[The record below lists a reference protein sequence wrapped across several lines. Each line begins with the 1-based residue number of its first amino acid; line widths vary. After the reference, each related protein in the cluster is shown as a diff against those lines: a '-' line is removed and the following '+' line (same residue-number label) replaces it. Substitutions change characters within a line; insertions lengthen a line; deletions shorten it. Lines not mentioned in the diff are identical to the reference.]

1 MRNYIVQII
10 CSLSIL
16 GMAGCMK
23 EIAPEPIESSELSE
37 YIQFTTKIGG
47 MTKSTE
53 TKTYNL
59 GYLVAE
65 ESPWLDFDGS
75 QTKADAMMQLSGDV
89 ALTMFAYDAW
99 SETIESWAANTNAKY
114 QFDGNTLAGKK
125 VRWSSIGNKEKLR
138 VFACAPYFESAVLD
152 DAVVGTPKI
161 SFSPDSDVKKQVDLV
176 ASMAEVSVAEDR
188 NERIALGFEHV
199 LTGIRFRAGF
209 DCTLNWISIEGV
221 NTKADYL
228 IGTGWTNLSA
238 SGSYRIEYNKTFK
251 AGDNITGA
259 GETLMLI
266 PQTLGVGAKVVMNYT
281 VGSQTKELSSSLT
294 GITWEPGK
302 MITYTLYDNATSGE
316 VIYFDLA
323 AGNVLIGC
331 RENAEGALT
340 ATEVKE
346 YSGYVY
352 ENGKIKLV
360 SGTHD
365 SSNIYY
371 VYQTKKDNPGTST
384 IPDYPAITYQG
395 KSWADYIENNTA
407 VAKVITAWK
416 EAAKDAGR
424 EPTNNRVRVYASNN
438 ISNVNL
444 TIHDIYSTYAERT
457 MSRTKAGISFRSATN
472 STLTI
477 TMVGDN
483 RVSAVHYYGTSAGKN
498 KLIFEGLGSLTVAS
512 ASGKTSFY
520 NNDYHGEA
528 TPNDTTFVDNHWC
541 SAIGGNDSGEG
552 HACGIVFN
560 SGNIYAGTTKA
571 DQCSAIGGGGNDKGE
586 ITINGGTV
594 TAVAT
599 TTGTALGG
607 GIGYNSAGGE
617 GVVTINGGNVYAYNH
632 ANRWNIPSS
641 AIGGAGSSAS
651 TGTIGTVTINGGN
664 VYAQSA
670 LGTAIGGGSSKT
682 KKGGPGVVTITGGNI
697 IARSV
702 GAYSGGG
709 TSGTWIDA
717 GAGIGGGTG
726 CCGGSNT
733 SDASGGNAT
742 IKISGNPVILTGS
755 IGGGR
760 TGAEKGNIGTAT
772 INIHGGDIQ
781 AQFVMAGSVL
791 EGSAFTPPS
800 FNMTAGLIR
809 TSKYNDSQYFHIKEN
824 GGAVYMED
832 GSFTMTGGMIMD
844 CYAKKGGAIYI
855 KKGAKTDT
863 PPSFKM
869 SGGEIAKCYS
879 ETDGGAVYLEDG
891 TVEVSGSAKIRSC
904 YTGEGGKGGAICIN
918 KTGTLSPSFTMT
930 GGEISKNVAVTLG
943 GAVHLEGGSVT
954 ISNGT
959 ISGNLVENGNG
970 GAISINSGSFL
981 MDKVSQGNGAT
992 IFANSSISQT
1002 GNTGYGGGVY
1012 ITTGGQDVDVDILAG
1027 SIVGNSSTRHGGGI
1041 CVDLPSDE
1049 VTATVTVGETGSN
1062 NLEYPNITSN
1072 ITLLSGGGLYVDGK
1086 YASVV
1091 INSGKIQ
1098 DNETVG
1104 YVDNPDIM
1112 NETGMVTLNGGDVKS
1127 VNVIYKGNKGDSI
1140 NGEEIGDVEY
1150 IQRIVT
1156 DTNNKLAAPT
1166 FYRNGYKFVRWNT
1179 REDGLGVD
1187 NYYDG
1192 QTVKRSSDLILYAIW
1207 ELN

>member
-1 MRNYIVQII
+1 MRNYIVKII
-10 CSLSIL
+10 CCLSIL

-37 YIQFTTKIGG
+37 YIQFTTRIGG
-47 MTKSTE
+47 MTKSTV

-65 ESPWLDFDGS
+65 ESPWLDFDGT

-99 SETIESWAANTNAKY
+99 SETAESWAANTNAKY
-114 QFDGNTLAGKK
+114 QFDGNTLAGKM

-138 VFACAPYFESAVLD
+138 VFACAPYFKSAVQND
-152 DAVVGTPKI
+152 VVVGTPKI

-176 ASMAEVSVAEDR
+176 ASMAEVSVDEDR
-188 NERIALGFEHV
+188 YERVALGFEHV

-228 IGTGWTNLSA
+228 IGTGWTNLSE
-238 SGSYRIEYNKTFK
+238 SGSYRIEYNKTFN
-251 AGDNITGA
+251 AGYNITGA

-266 PQTLGVGAKVVMNYT
+266 PQTLGDGAKVVMNYT
-281 VGSQTKELSSSLT
+281 VGSEIKELSSSLT

-302 MITYTLYDNATSGE
+302 MITYTLYDKATSGE

-323 AGNVLIGC
+323 AGNVQIGPG
-331 RENAEGALT
+331 ENSSNTSANG
-340 ATEVKE
+340 
-346 YSGYVY
+346 YSGYVFKGG
-352 ENGKIKLV
+352 EKTMV
-360 SGTHD
+360 SGDHN

-371 VYQTKKDNPGTST
+371 VYQTAEDNSGDSS
-384 IPDYPAITYQG
+384 IPKYSSITYDG
-395 KSWADYIENNTA
+395 KAWTDYIENNPA
-407 VAKVITAWK
+407 VGKVITAWK
-416 EAAKDAGR
+416 SAAEAAGR
-424 EPTNNRVRVYASNN
+424 EPTTNRIRVHGSS
-438 ISNVNL
+438 IDVNL
-444 TIHDIYSTYAERT
+444 TIDNIYSTYAQRNVGRT
-457 MSRTKAGISFRSATN
+457 TAAIGFNSGTN
-472 STLTI
+472 STLRI

-483 RVSAVHYYGTSAGKN
+483 RVSAVHYHAKEEYNSEI
-498 KLIFEGLGSLTVAS
+498 IFEGLGSLTVAA
-512 ASGKTSFY
+512 ASGSTDFY
-520 NNDYHGEA
+520 NTTYIGE
-528 TPNDTTFVDNHWC
+528 TESNDTTFVDNHWC
-541 SAIGGNDSGEG
+541 SAIGGNDSSEG
-552 HACGIVFN
+552 NSCGIIFN

-571 DQCSAIGGGGNDKGE
+571 EQCSAIGGGGNDKGF

-599 TTGTALGG
+599 TTGTAIGG
-607 GIGYNSAGGE
+607 GIGYNAAGGV
-617 GVVTINGGNVYAYNH
+617 GKVTINGGNVYAYNH
-632 ANRWNIPSS
+632 ANRWDIPSS

-682 KKGGPGVVTITGGNI
+682 QKGGPGVVTITGGNI

-709 TSGTWIDA
+709 TSGEWIDA

-726 CCGGSNT
+726 CSGGSET

-760 TGAEKGNIGTAT
+760 TGAKKGNIGTAT
-772 INIHGGDIQ
+772 IDIHGGDIQ

-855 KKGAKTDT
+855 KKGTMTVT

-930 GGEISKNVAVTLG
+930 GGEISKNVAVSLG
-943 GAVHLEGGSVT
+943 GALHLEGGSVT

-992 IFANSSISQT
+992 IFANSAISQT
-1002 GNTGYGGGVY
+1002 DNTGYGGGVY

-1027 SIVGNSSTRHGGGI
+1027 SIIGNSSTRHGGGI

-1072 ITLLSGGGLYVDGK
+1072 ITLLSGGGLYVNGRQ
-1086 YASVV
+1086 ASVV

-1098 DNETVG
+1098 DNSTVG

-1140 NGEEIGDVEY
+1140 NGEDIGAVEY
-1150 IQRIVT
+1150 TQRIVT

-1166 FYRNGYKFVRWNT
+1166 FYRNGYKFVCWNT

>member
-1 MRNYIVQII
+1 MRNYIVKII
-10 CSLSIL
+10 CCLSIL

-47 MTKSTE
+47 MTKSTV

-65 ESPWLDFDGS
+65 ESPWLDFDGT

-99 SETIESWAANTNAKY
+99 SETAESWAANTNAKY
-114 QFDGNTLAGKK
+114 QFDGNTLAGKM

-138 VFACAPYFESAVLD
+138 VFACAPYFKSAVQND
-152 DAVVGTPKI
+152 VVVGTPKI
-161 SFSPDSDVKKQVDLV
+161 SFSPDLDVKKQVDLV

-188 NERIALGFEHV
+188 YERVALGFEHV

-209 DCTLNWISIEGV
+209 DCTLNWIRIDGV

-228 IGTGWTNLSA
+228 IGTGWTNLSE
-238 SGSYRIEYNKTFK
+238 SGSYKIEYNKTFN
-251 AGDNITGA
+251 AGYNITGA

-266 PQTLGVGAKVVMNYT
+266 PQTLGAGAKVVMNYT

-302 MITYTLYDNATSGE
+302 MITYTLYDKATSGE

-331 RENAEGALT
+331 RENAEGKLT
-340 ATEVKE
+340 ASGVKE

-395 KSWADYIENNTA
+395 KSWADYIENNAA

-424 EPTNNRVRVYASNN
+424 EPTNNRVRVYASDN

-444 TIHDIYSTYAERT
+444 TIHDIYSTYAERS
-457 MSRTKAGISFRSATN
+457 MSRTTAGISFRSATK

-483 RVSAVHYYGTSAGKN
+483 RVSAVHYFGSSTGNN
-498 KLIFEGLGSLTVAS
+498 KLIFDGLGSLTVAS

-520 NNDYHGEA
+520 NNNYHGEA

-552 HACGIVFN
+552 YACGIVFN

-670 LGTAIGGGSSKT
+670 LGTAIGGGSSQT

-702 GAYSGGG
+702 GAYSA
-709 TSGTWIDA
+709 TSGDWIDA

-726 CCGGSNT
+726 CSGGSET

-760 TGAEKGNIGTAT
+760 TGAKKGNIGTAT

-855 KKGAKTDT
+855 KKGAMTVT

-918 KTGTLSPSFTMT
+918 KTGTISPSFTMT
-930 GGEISKNVAVTLG
+930 GGEISKNVAVSLG

-992 IFANSSISQT
+992 IFANSAISQT
-1002 GNTGYGGGVY
+1002 DNTGYGGGVY

-1027 SIVGNSSTRHGGGI
+1027 SIIGNSSTRHGGGI

-1072 ITLLSGGGLYVDGK
+1072 ITLLSGGGLYVNGRQ
-1086 YASVV
+1086 ASVV

-1098 DNETVG
+1098 DNSTVG

-1140 NGEEIGDVEY
+1140 NGEAIGVVEY
-1150 IQRIVT
+1150 TQRIVT
-1156 DTNNKLAAPT
+1156 DTNNKLVAPT
-1166 FYRNGYKFVRWNT
+1166 FYRNGYKFVCWNT

-1192 QTVKRSSDLILYAIW
+1192 QTVKRNSDLILYAIW
-1207 ELN
+1207 ELIN

>member
-1 MRNYIVQII
+1 MRNYFIHIL
-10 CSLSIL
+10 CCLSIL
-16 GMAGCMK
+16 GMVGCIEEM
-23 EIAPEPIESSELSE
+23 EPEQIDGSELSE
-37 YIQFTTKIGG
+37 YILFSTKMGT
-47 MTKSTE
+47 MTKSMNAN
-53 TKTYNL
+53 TYSV

-65 ESPWLDFDGS
+65 ESPWLDFEET
-75 QTKADAMMQLSGDV
+75 QTKADPMMRLSGE
-89 ALTMFAYDAW
+89 AAITMFAYDDW
-99 SETIESWAANTNAKY
+99 SETVESWVASTNAKY
-114 QFDGNTLAGKK
+114 EFDGNALEGKK
-125 VRWSSIGNKEKLR
+125 MRWSSIGNKKKLR
-138 VFACAPYFESAVLD
+138 VFACAPYIKSAVQND
-152 DAVVGTPKI
+152 VVVGTPKI
-161 SFSPDSDVKKQVDLV
+161 SFSPDTDVKKQVDLV
-176 ASMAEVSVAEDR
+176 ASMSEVSVAD
-188 NERIALGFEHV
+188 NIGERIALGFEHV

-209 DCTLNWISIEGV
+209 DCTVNWIRIDGV

-228 IGTGWTNLSA
+228 IGTGWTNLSE
-238 SGSYRIEYNKTFK
+238 SGSYRIEYNKAFN
-251 AGDNITGA
+251 AGDNITGT

-266 PQTLGVGAKVVMNYT
+266 PQSLGDGAKVVMNYT
-281 VGSQTKELSSSLT
+281 VGSQTKELSSSLA
-294 GITWEPGK
+294 GITWEQGK
-302 MITYTLYDNATSGE
+302 MITYTLYDKATSGN

-331 RENAEGALT
+331 RENAEEALT
-340 ATEVKE
+340 ASGVND
-346 YSGYVY
+346 YSGYVF
-352 ENGKIKLV
+352 ENGEKKSV
-360 SGTHD
+360 SGKHS

-424 EPTNNRVRVYASNN
+424 EPTNNRVRVYASDN

-444 TIHDIYSTYAERT
+444 TIHDIYSTYAERS

-483 RVSAVHYYGTSAGKN
+483 RVSAVHYYGSSTGN
-498 KLIFEGLGSLTVAS
+498 NRLIFEGLGSLTVAS

-541 SAIGGNDSGEG
+541 AAIGGNDSGEG
-552 HACGIVFN
+552 YACGIVFN

-571 DQCSAIGGGGNDKGE
+571 DQCSAIGGGGNDKGA

-599 TTGTALGG
+599 TTGTAIGG
-607 GIGYNSAGGE
+607 GIGYNSAGGVGE
-617 GVVTINGGNVYAYNH
+617 VTINGGNVYAYNH

-682 KKGGPGVVTITGGNI
+682 QKGGEGKVIITGGNI

-726 CCGGSNT
+726 CSGGSET
-733 SDASGGNAT
+733 STESGGNAT
-742 IKISGNPVILTGS
+742 VTIYGNPVIITGS

-760 TGAEKGNIGTAT
+760 TGAKKGNIGTASIT
-772 INIHGGDIQ
+772 IKGGDIQ

-791 EGSAFTPPS
+791 EDADFTPPS
-800 FNMTAGLIR
+800 FTMTGGLIR
-809 TSKYNDSQYFHIKEN
+809 SSKYDDPDYKHIKEN

-832 GSFTMTGGMIMD
+832 GSFNMSGGMIMD

-869 SGGEIAKCYS
+869 SGGEIVKCYS
-879 ETDGGAVYLEDG
+879 ESDGGAVYLEDG
-891 TVEVSGSAKIRSC
+891 NVEVSGTAIIRSC
-904 YTGEGGKGGAICIN
+904 YTGTDGKGGAICIN
-918 KTGTLSPSFTMT
+918 KTGALNPSFTME
-930 GGEISKNVAVTLG
+930 GGELSRNVAGSFG
-943 GAVHLEGGSVT
+943 GALHLEGGNVT
-954 ISNGT
+954 ISAGT
-959 ISGNLVENGNG
+959 ISGNLVEDGNG
-970 GAISINSGSFL
+970 GAISINSGSFR
-981 MDKVSQGNGAT
+981 MNKTSGNGAT
-992 IFANSSISQT
+992 INGNSALSKT
-1002 GNTGYGGGVY
+1002 DDTGYGGGVY
-1012 ITTGGQDVDVDILAG
+1012 ITTSGEDVGVDVFSG
-1027 SIVGNSSTRHGGGI
+1027 SIVGNSSARAGGGI
-1041 CVDLPSDE
+1041 CVDLPSE
-1049 VTATVTVGETGSN
+1049 NVSTTVTVGEPGSKD
-1062 NLEYPNITSN
+1062 LEYPNITSN
-1072 ITLLSGGGLYVDGK
+1072 ITLLSGGGLYVNGQN
-1086 YASVV
+1086 ANVV
-1091 INSGKIQ
+1091 VNSGTIKN
-1098 DNETVG
+1098 NETVG

-1112 NETGMVTLNGGDVKS
+1112 NETGMVTLNGGDIKS
-1127 VNVIYKGNKGDSI
+1127 VDVIYAANGGDSI
-1140 NGEEIGDVEY
+1140 EGEAIGQTEIV
-1150 IQRIVT
+1150 QRIVT
-1156 DTNNKLAAPT
+1156 DTNNTLVAPT
-1166 FYRNGYKFVRWNT
+1166 YYRNGYKFVGWNT
-1179 REDGLGVD
+1179 RADGLGTSYV
-1187 NYYDG
+1187 DG
-1192 QTVKRSSDLILYAIW
+1192 QVVKRSADLKLYAIW
-1207 ELN
+1207 QIQ